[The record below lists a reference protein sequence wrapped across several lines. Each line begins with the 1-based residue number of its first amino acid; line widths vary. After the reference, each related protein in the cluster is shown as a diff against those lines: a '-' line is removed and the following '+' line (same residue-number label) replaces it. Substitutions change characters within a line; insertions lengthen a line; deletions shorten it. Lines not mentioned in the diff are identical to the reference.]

1 MPAVMEG
8 IPKGARRLPQAQ
20 GYAIWVVGD
29 ERHVLRDAYHSFLRT
44 RWSIAIGLI
53 AAGVLAV
60 NVVFGAAYLIVGGV
74 DNMHAGSFWD
84 AFVFS
89 VETLGTIGYGVM
101 SPRSDA
107 ANVVMIVEAMTGIV
121 VIAIVT
127 GLVFTK
133 FARTTARVAFTSDVV
148 VTQHDDK
155 PTLMFR
161 IGNRRSNVIVD
172 AHLRAIASMTRTTA
186 EGELFYKLYD
196 VKLVRDHQSGM
207 RRGWTVMHVIDE
219 ASPFFGMDAE
229 ALAKAEA
236 ELEISLVGMDDV
248 TMQTVHSIHVY
259 TDKNIKFGHKF
270 AETLKPLPNGD
281 MIFDLTQFDVI
292 VPERGARDSVA
303 A

>member
-1 MPAVMEG
+1 MRPVMEG
-8 IPKGARRLPQAQ
+8 IPKGARRLPQDQ
-20 GYAIWVVGD
+20 GYNIWVVGD
-29 ERHVLRDAYHSFLRT
+29 ERHVLRDAYHTFLRAP
-44 RWSIAIGLI
+44 WSLAIAFI
-53 AAGVLAV
+53 AAGFLAV
-60 NVVFGAAYLIVGGV
+60 NVVFGFAYLFAGGV

-89 VETLGTIGYGVM
+89 VQTLGTIGYGVM

-107 ANVVMIVEAMTGIV
+107 ANVIMIAESITGIV

-133 FARTTARVAFTSDVV
+133 FARTTAQVAFTSLAVI
-148 VTQHDDK
+148 TPHDGK

-172 AHLRAIASMTRTTA
+172 AHLRAIASMTKTTT

-196 VKLVRDHQSGM
+196 VKLVRDHQSAM

-219 ASPFFGMDAE
+219 TSPFYAMDEEAMKAAE
-229 ALAKAEA
+229 V

-248 TMQTVHSIHVY
+248 TMQTVHTLRIY
-259 TDKNIKFGHKF
+259 TDKDIKFGCKF
-270 AETLKPLPNGD
+270 SETLKPLPNGD
-281 MIFDLTQFDVI
+281 MIFDLTQFDVT
-292 VPERGARDSVA
+292 VPDRAPRDSVA